1 MWSKIIQPE
10 FGIFTHIPVYSDIT
24 MATSEPEA
32 YSKPCVTLAYSEQQ
46 KYLEIETCSDP
57 WLIHN
62 PGTIRNLLYLE
73 P

>member
-1 MWSKIIQPE
+1 
-10 FGIFTHIPVYSDIT
+10 

-46 KYLEIETCSDP
+46 TYLEIETCSDP